1 MKKKLIKE
9 TNLYGVIPKI
19 SNQFNDLELYANDY
33 SLPYVFLKKIQIW
46 SGFIKNQMSKCLLG
60 MKCWYVNYLTGEKQE
75 SEYHGCKLNKENI
88 DTQELEVKEDDYFNK
103 INLGISY
110 YIIHFKI
117 TTKKGDFIEFG
128 EIDNECEKKI
138 ELNPTDN
145 MISSFSGYTSKYG
158 VRSLKINY
166 IDRVDFMFYPLK
178 GILRLRYV
186 LKKNDKIKKYYEDKE
201 NYNKLDLEMKYIYH
215 VCLLP
220 DGVLSYIFK
229 YL

>member
-1 MKKKLIKE
+1 M
-9 TNLYGVIPKI
+9 
-19 SNQFNDLELYANDY
+19 FNY
-33 SLPYVFLKKIQIW
+33 
-46 SGFIKNQMSKCLLG
+46 
-60 MKCWYVNYLTGEKQE
+60 
-75 SEYHGCKLNKENI
+75 
-88 DTQELEVKEDDYFNK
+88 ED
-103 INLGISY
+103 
-110 YIIHFKI
+110 
-117 TTKKGDFIEFG
+117 
-128 EIDNECEKKI
+128 
-138 ELNPTDN
+138 
-145 MISSFSGYTSKYG
+145 
-158 VRSLKINY
+158 NY